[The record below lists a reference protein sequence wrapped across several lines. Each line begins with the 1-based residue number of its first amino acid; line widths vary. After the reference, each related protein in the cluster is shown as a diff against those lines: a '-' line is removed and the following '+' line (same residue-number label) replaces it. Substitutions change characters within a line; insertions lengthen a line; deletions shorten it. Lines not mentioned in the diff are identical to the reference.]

1 MMRMIKGLWGWRR
14 NALRRKTDLAE
25 AWAALVAAVLILL
38 AAPAVGWAA
47 GSLAHGALARTAQ
60 EQRAERHV
68 VAATVVKVLPQ
79 PPIDSDPETASARDA
94 QRRVLA
100 QWTGPD
106 GSRHEGTLGAHPGA
120 DPGETFRIWTDDHG
134 QLRARPLDSAT
145 TATHAALAG
154 IGAGAA
160 TAGLVD
166 GARRLVVWRL
176 MRRRYAQWDIAWERA
191 RQDWGRADA
200 DS

>member
-1 MMRMIKGLWGWRR
+1 MIKGLWSWRQ
-14 NALRRKTDLAE
+14 NSLRRKTDLAE
-25 AWAALVAAVLILL
+25 AYAALVAAVLILL
-38 AAPAVGWAA
+38 AAPAAGWAA
-47 GSLAHGALARTAQ
+47 GSLAHGALERTAQ

-100 QWTGPD
+100 RWTGPD
-106 GSRHEGTLGAHPGA
+106 GSSHQGTLGARAGT
-120 DPGETFRIWTDDHG
+120 DPGERFRIWTDDQG
-134 QLRARPLDSAT
+134 GLRARPLDPAT
-145 TATHAALAG
+145 TATHAVLAG
-154 IGAGAA
+154 IGAGLA

-176 MRRRYAQWDIAWERA
+176 MRRRYAQWDIAWQRA
-191 RQDWGRADA
+191 GQDWGRADA